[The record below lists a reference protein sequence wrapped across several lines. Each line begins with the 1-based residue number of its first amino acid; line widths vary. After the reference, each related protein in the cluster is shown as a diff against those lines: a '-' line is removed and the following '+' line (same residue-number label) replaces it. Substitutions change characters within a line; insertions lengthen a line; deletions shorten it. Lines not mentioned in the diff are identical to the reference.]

1 MNVWYHFYSLAI
13 WFFYVGCKREWD
25 IYNKGSIMFNE
36 KVFLTESSVLKIVY
50 GITFL
55 LEWKAKE
62 ELQTAWHMRLGL
74 SC

>member
-1 MNVWYHFYSLAI
+1 
-13 WFFYVGCKREWD
+13 
-25 IYNKGSIMFNE
+25 MFNE
-36 KVFLTESSVLKIVY
+36 KAFLTESSVLKIVY

-55 LEWKAKE
+55 LFEWKAKE

>member
-1 MNVWYHFYSLAI
+1 
-13 WFFYVGCKREWD
+13 
-25 IYNKGSIMFNE
+25 MFNE

-62 ELQTAWHMRLGL
+62 ELQTA
-74 SC
+74 